1 MKPTYTPVALAAL
14 LLSLAAAPGAAQTHR
29 QGVYAT
35 GDNVQ
40 IDVLNIGGGSTTDID
55 SNGDGARISAETLG
69 GGHTRI
75 FAHGAADLHVQN
87 DGNDRTFYVGNA
99 VPGAVPTVM
108 MTPFGTAIVLYR

>member
-55 SNGDGARISAETLG
+55 SNGDGSFDPATEIKGWGVAGWTP
-69 GGHTRI
+69 
-75 FAHGAADLHVQN
+75 
-87 DGNDRTFYVGNA
+87 
-99 VPGAVPTVM
+99 VPG
-108 MTPFGTAIVLYR
+108 LWR